1 MPNIRIKGADK
12 GLVQS
17 YALKISEL
25 SGLLN
30 CSEDKIFII
39 DEGRKTIYADAKV
52 KNPVYVVVEWKQRR
66 DKEQLLSQHLTEHFQ
81 DYSNSVRVTFRD
93 IDTQWYINGVKS

>member
-1 MPNIRIKGADK
+1 MPNIRIKGANK
-12 GLVQS
+12 ALVQS
-17 YALKISEL
+17 YATKISEL

-39 DEGRKTIYADAKV
+39 DEGLETIYADAKV

-66 DKEQLLSQHLTEHFQ
+66 DQEQLMSQHLTQHFK
-81 DYSNSVRVTFRD
+81 DYSSSVRVTFRD
-93 IDTQWYINGVKS
+93 FDNQWYINGIKS